1 MRCAP
6 GWRQPC
12 GPSPG
17 SARVGLAQNRVMHNA
32 PWVPLTAVEDRPA
45 ADTAD
50 MDVAA
55 EPAPPLLTPG
65 QRRYVTVLFADVSG
79 SSEHA
84 ERLEA
89 EAYAALLE
97 QFRRMAR
104 QILPHHRGSIAR
116 LQGDGLLALFGSL
129 DAQEDD
135 GRRAIEAALDL
146 HAAVAT
152 LRVGEGAA
160 ATPLQLHSGIHAG
173 LVLLIPGDIERGR
186 VDVVGEVPNTA
197 ARLCSLAAAGEIVVS
212 AETLGPHAHFF
223 HVAPPRVVAIR
234 GRSQPLSVLRVQGRS
249 AVDQRLHAAARRG
262 VVPFVGRGPLLVALQ
277 QRAALARAADSA
289 PQRVL
294 LCGEP
299 GIGKSRLLQEFRRS
313 WLDETSHPAA
323 LFVQGGCE
331 SYLGAEPLQPFRQA
345 LRQALGWRSDAPRDV
360 NEATLLVGLQGLLQ
374 ADASLSPQVD
384 SLARLLAGR
393 RLEATHPQAAELLRA
408 PVVARLLVAL
418 ARRAPLVLVLD
429 DWQWADDASRQALD
443 LLLAAPAPLPLFS
456 VLAARSG
463 MGVEDSLPDLPT
475 LRLQPLDEA
484 AAAHAIAGFLP
495 RCDPFLAQEIVRR
508 AGGSPLF
515 IEELCHAAAAS
526 GALPALQEGSG
537 PAWINSLVASRMG
550 RLPEVQAQAL
560 QVAAVL
566 GERFEGAHLQALLD
580 STDAA
585 ALVQTLVNQ
594 DFLLPERAAA
604 PAAEYV
610 LADDATPA
618 GPLRFK
624 HGLTREAVY
633 ATMERGRRRVLHL
646 RVAEALESGAWGG
659 EAADHV
665 QALAHHY
672 DAAGILLPAA
682 RFAEAAGDQAL
693 GALAP
698 DRARAHYITALR
710 ALDGLPGLSPALH
723 RRWCE
728 LAQKLGQACVFDP
741 LDVHQGLP
749 LFQRATELARAV
761 GDKNMCARAEYW
773 LGYVSYGA
781 GRPRQ
786 AVRHCERALAH
797 AQASGD
803 TRLAAQV
810 QATLGQALA
819 SAGRYEAALPLL
831 QQAVASKQ
839 QLSRPGSSVAVGS
852 AYALAR
858 TAYSLGDLGR
868 FDEAAECF
876 GQAQHLL
883 GEGLHIVGASVREL
897 VCAVHLWQGRWAE
910 AEAAGLAG
918 ADIALRCRS
927 HYLLAMGRALAACG
941 RYAAG
946 GGQPALQALREAT
959 QWIDARGGAVSTS
972 LNHGW
977 LVQAHSELAMAAPMP
992 AGVGAAA
999 AHGPPAFGHAQEA
1012 RAAMARLLQ
1021 RARLQ
1026 DRHGLAHGARAL
1038 ARMAAGQGQA
1048 GRATRWLALAGRAAA
1063 GRASAREQAV
1073 NALAQAEVALQL
1085 DRPVLARAPL
1095 DSALAGFER
1104 MHMRWHSAQAQ
1115 ALLARL

>member
-1 MRCAP
+1 
-6 GWRQPC
+6 
-12 GPSPG
+12 
-17 SARVGLAQNRVMHNA
+17 MHNA
-32 PWVPLTAVEDRPA
+32 PWGSPSQSGALPSAG
-45 ADTAD
+45 
-50 MDVAA
+50 AA
-55 EPAPPLLTPG
+55 EGAEVEPPPLTPG

-84 ERLEA
+84 ERMEA

-97 QFRRMAR
+97 QFRRFAR
-104 QILPHHRGSIAR
+104 HIVPQHRGSIAR

-129 DAQEDD
+129 DAHEDD

-146 HAAVAT
+146 HEAVAT
-152 LRVGEGAA
+152 LRAGEGAA
-160 ATPLQLHSGIHAG
+160 ATQLQLHSGIHAG

-197 ARLCSLAAAGEIVVS
+197 ARLCSLAGVGEIVVS
-212 AETLGPHAHFF
+212 AETLGPHANFF
-223 HVAPPRVVAIR
+223 RVSPPRVVPIR

-249 AVDQRLHAAARRG
+249 AVDHRLDAATRRG
-262 VVPFVGRGPLLVALQ
+262 VAPFVGREALLAELL
-277 QRAALARAADSA
+277 QRARVAQGTDVAEGANAAAR
-289 PQRVL
+289 RVL

-299 GIGKSRLLQEFRRS
+299 GIGKSRLLQEFRRV
-313 WLDETSHPAA
+313 WLETTPDAA
-323 LFVQGGCE
+323 AVFARGGCE
-331 SYLGAEPLQPFRQA
+331 SYLGAEPLQPFRRA
-345 LRQALGWRSDAPRDV
+345 LRQALGWRSNAARDD
-360 NEATLLVGLQGLLQ
+360 NEAALRSALAALDLAL
-374 ADASLSPQVD
+374 APHAE

-393 RLEATHPQAAELLRA
+393 RLEPGHAQAAELLR
-408 PVVARLLVAL
+408 PPLVAQALAAL

-443 LLLAAPAPLPLFS
+443 LLHAVPGPLQLFT
-456 VLAARSG
+456 VLAARNG
-463 MGVEDSLPDLPT
+463 MGEEDSLADTPV
-475 LRLQPLDEA
+475 LRMTPLDGQA
-484 AAAHAIAGFLP
+484 GARAIAELLP
-495 RCDPFLAQEIVRR
+495 QCDPFLAQQIVAR

-515 IEELCHAAAAS
+515 IEELCHAAAAA
-526 GALPALQEGSG
+526 GALPALPASSG
-537 PAWINSLVASRMG
+537 PAWINSLVASRMA
-550 RLPEVQAQAL
+550 RLPEAQAQAL

-566 GERFEGAHLQALLD
+566 GERFEAQQLQALLD
-580 STDAA
+580 TSDAA
-585 ALVQTLVNQ
+585 DLVQALVVQ
-594 DFLLPERAAA
+594 DFLLPDLASA
-604 PAAEYV
+604 PAQAN
-610 LADDATPA
+610 TG

-659 EAADHV
+659 DAEDHV

-672 DAAGILLPAA
+672 DAAGINLPAA

-693 GALAP
+693 AALAP
-698 DRARAHYITALR
+698 DRARAHFITALR
-710 ALDGLPGLSPALH
+710 ALDSLPALSTALQ

-741 LDVHQGLP
+741 LDVNQGLP
-749 LFQRATELARAV
+749 LFQRAAELARAV
-761 GDKNMCARAEYW
+761 GDDKLSARAEYW

-786 AVRHCERALAH
+786 AVRHCERALVH
-797 AQASGD
+797 AQAGGD
-803 TRLAAQV
+803 GRLAAQV

-819 SAGRYEAALPLL
+819 SAGRYGAALPLL

-839 QLSRPGSSVAVGS
+839 QHSRPGSSVAVGS

-868 FDEAAECF
+868 FDEAAESF
-876 GQAQHLL
+876 AQALHLL
-883 GEGLHIVGASVREL
+883 GDRLHIVGASVREL

-941 RYAAG
+941 SYAAG
-946 GGQPALQALREAT
+946 GGGLALQALRDAT

-977 LVQAHSELAMAAPMP
+977 LVQAHSQRGSP
-992 AGVGAAA
+992 A
-999 AHGPPAFGHAQEA
+999 EA
-1012 RAAMARLLQ
+1012 RAAMTRLLQ

-1038 ARMAAGQGQA
+1038 ALAAAREGGAQ
-1048 GRATRWLALAGRAAA
+1048 RAARWLAMADRAAA
-1063 GRASAREQAV
+1063 GRTSAREHAV
-1073 NALAQAEVALQL
+1073 NALAQAQAALLL
-1085 DRPVLARAPL
+1085 DQRARARAPL
-1095 DSALAGFER
+1095 DAALAGFER
-1104 MHMRWHSAQAQ
+1104 MQMPWHLAQAQ
-1115 ALLARL
+1115 ALLAQV